1 MAPFLERDVPSRD
14 TPGLAILRDLKIQFA
29 EVGRGWKGVESGCE
43 TGEDATEL
51 MVSYGGGKGKGNRW
65 RVAQPGE
72 RKGGGAAFLGSRRV
86 GDVLHVGGRRFF
98 LFFFLSFSPFG
109 TGGSIFPLFFTLS
122 SHLVRDISHVLA
134 LGLFSTFFF
143 FFDSMA
149 SSPSMPCSPSSFASR
164 DEGGDTPIFQ
174 LAQSLSHPL
183 DGIPPSQ
190 GRRVGDWARGP
201 ERTRLQLFLPH
212 DDTVVLL
219 LQQGSSGGIRCFS
232 PCVV

>member
-1 MAPFLERDVPSRD
+1 M
-14 TPGLAILRDLKIQFA
+14 GGGGQ
-29 EVGRGWKGVESGCE
+29 GVESGSE

-51 MVSYGGGKGKGNRW
+51 IIWRKGKGKGGTGGEWHNR
-65 RVAQPGE
+65 E
-72 RKGGGAAFLGSRRV
+72 KGGGGERLFLVRAEF

-122 SHLVRDISHVLA
+122 SHLVRDIYHVLA
-134 LGLFSTFFF
+134 FGLFSTCFFF
-143 FFDSMA
+143 FFSMA

-183 DGIPPSQ
+183 DGIPPSE

-201 ERTRLQLFLPH
+201 ERTLFAA
-212 DDTVVLL
+212 
-219 LQQGSSGGIRCFS
+219 SSS
-232 PCVV
+232 PR